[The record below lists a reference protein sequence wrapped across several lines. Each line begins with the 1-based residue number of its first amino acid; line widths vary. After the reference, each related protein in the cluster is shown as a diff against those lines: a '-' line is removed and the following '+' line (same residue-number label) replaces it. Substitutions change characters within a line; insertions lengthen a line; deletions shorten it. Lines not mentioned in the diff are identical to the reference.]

1 MSFRTTL
8 FKALAAADTIHC
20 NGHRVV
26 SKMLDASPDALL
38 KPYVDLANGAT
49 RYIEDMEILIDD
61 EGRAYSTSM
70 EDDAEALVWGFQVIR
85 PLAAADVSTIEPP
98 PLHVEEV
105 VGRLKKIER
114 KGRREGPG

>member
-8 FKALAAADTIHC
+8 FKALQAADTIYC

-38 KPYVDLANGAT
+38 RPYVDLANGAT
-49 RYIEDMEILIDD
+49 RYIEDTEIQVDD
-61 EGRAYSTSM
+61 EGRAYST
-70 EDDAEALVWGFQVIR
+70 AIEANSEPLVWGFQVIR
-85 PLAAADVSTIEPP
+85 PLAASDVSTIEAP
-98 PLHVEEV
+98 PLHVGEV

-114 KGRREGPG
+114 QGRREGPG